1 MNFKEAQTFIIASI
15 LAIISFS
22 CSLNYSKEA
31 QNFEKKPN
39 FVFKN
44 ANLDQYEENS
54 LNLRINFMELEIYD
68 SDRIWAGK
76 NLRFFKIDKKS
87 FESGNPEAE
96 LKGRAGIIKIDE
108 KNNQYFLGQKVFFED
123 LKEGLMIS
131 GDAFFWNKN
140 ENLLYGVE
148 DGSVKVKRGDEL
160 YISGSGFIANTLSKE
175 FEFLNSI
182 EGKIQTKNEENENEE
197 NSNRNSESQEP

>member
-1 MNFKEAQTFIIASI
+1 MFKKAKFLFIASI
-15 LAIISFS
+15 PAIISLS

-68 SDRIWAGK
+68 SDKIWAGK
-76 NLRFFKIDKKS
+76 DLRFFKIDKKS
-87 FESGNPEAE
+87 LENGKPEAE

-108 KNNQYFLGQKVFFED
+108 KNNQYFLGQKVLFED

-148 DGSVKVKRGDEL
+148 GGSVRVKRGDEL
-160 YISGSGFIANTLSKE
+160 FISGEGFIANTLSKE

-182 EGKIQTKNEENENEE
+182 EGKIQTKTEENENEK
-197 NSNRNSESQEP
+197 NSNQNSEFQEP

>member
-1 MNFKEAQTFIIASI
+1 MNFKEAQTFITASI

-31 QNFEKKPN
+31 ENFEKKPN

-44 ANLDQYEENS
+44 SNLDQYEEDS

-87 FESGNPEAE
+87 LESDKPEAE

-131 GDAFFWNKN
+131 GEAFFWNKN

-148 DGSVKVKRGDEL
+148 DGSVTVKRGDEL
-160 YISGSGFIANTLSKE
+160 YISGEGFIANTLSKE
-175 FEFLNSI
+175 FEF
-182 EGKIQTKNEENENEE
+182 
-197 NSNRNSESQEP
+197 

>member
-1 MNFKEAQTFIIASI
+1 MGR
-15 LAIISFS
+15 
-22 CSLNYSKEA
+22 
-31 QNFEKKPN
+31 KKS
-39 FVFKN
+39 
-44 ANLDQYEENS
+44 A
-54 LNLRINFMELEIYD
+54 
-68 SDRIWAGK
+68 
-76 NLRFFKIDKKS
+76 FKIDKKS

-108 KNNQYFLGQKVFFED
+108 KNNQYFLGQKVLFED

-148 DGSVKVKRGDEL
+148 GDSVTVKRGDEL

-182 EGKIQTKNEENENEE
+182 EGKIQTKTEENENEK
-197 NSNRNSESQEP
+197 NSNQNSE

>member
-31 QNFEKKPN
+31 QNFENKPN

-44 ANLDQYEENS
+44 AILDQYEENS

-87 FESGNPEAE
+87 LENGKPEAE

-108 KNNQYFLGQKVFFED
+108 KTNQYFLGQKLFFED

-148 DGSVKVKRGDEL
+148 GGSVKVKRGDEL
-160 YISGSGFIANTLSKE
+160 FINGSGFIANTLSKE

-182 EGKIQTKNEENENEE
+182 EGKIQTKNKENENEE

>member
-15 LAIISFS
+15 FAIISFS
-22 CSLNYSKEA
+22 CSLHYSKEA

-44 ANLDQYEENS
+44 ANLDQYEDS
-54 LNLRINFMELEIYD
+54 VLNLRVNFTELEIYD
-68 SDRIWAGK
+68 SDKIWVGK
-76 NLRFFKIDKKS
+76 NLRFFKTDKKS
-87 FESGNPEAE
+87 LGKERLEAE

-108 KNNQYFLGQKVFFED
+108 KNDNYFLGQKVFFDD
-123 LKEGLMIS
+123 LKEGLIIS
-131 GDAFFWNKN
+131 GEAFFWDKKGNI
-140 ENLLYGVE
+140 LYGVE
-148 DGSVKVKRGDEL
+148 NDSVTVKRGDEL

-182 EGKIQTKNEENENEE
+182 EGKIQTKNEEKENEE

>member
-1 MNFKEAQTFIIASI
+1 MNFKEAQHFIIASI

-22 CSLNYSKEA
+22 CTLNYSKEA

-68 SDRIWAGK
+68 SDRVWAGK

-108 KNNQYFLGQKVFFED
+108 KNNQYFLGQKVLFED

-131 GDAFFWNKN
+131 GD
-140 ENLLYGVE
+140 
-148 DGSVKVKRGDEL
+148 EL
-160 YISGSGFIANTLSKE
+160 YISGEGFIANTLSKE

-182 EGKIQTKNEENENEE
+182 EGKIHTENKENENEK
-197 NSNRNSESQEP
+197 NSNQNSE